1 MKKIIFALIILIG
14 VSSSCTKNFE
24 EFNTD
29 KKNPTEVPGG
39 FLFANAQKAFS
50 DQVASTNVNL
60 NVFKLFAQ
68 YWTETTYTDE
78 SNYDI
83 INRTI
88 PDLTFRTWYRDVL
101 SDLRKAKELI
111 AAEAAEGT
119 DATKAKEN
127 KLMIIDIMEVFVYQR
142 LVDIFGNVPYTE
154 AIDIDNISP
163 KYDDAFAIYQDL
175 LNRLNDDIAG
185 LDADFGSFGVDDV
198 FFGGDV
204 SMWIKFANTLKVR
217 MGVNLIDYNSD
228 VAKAAIESAYSGAF
242 AEGELCE
249 VHYDEVQTNPLY
261 QDLVQSGRDDF
272 VATNT
277 IVDIMNDLN
286 DPRRFAYFDTNL
298 DGGVFVGGI
307 YGESNAFSQFT
318 HIAKPIQAPSFPMT
332 ILDYTELCFY
342 LAEAASNGFSVG
354 GSAEEWYNNG
364 VLSSMAHWGIDET
377 EASDY
382 LASAGVAWGTAPG
395 SDKEKIAVQEW
406 LAFYLRGL
414 EGWTTWRRLD
424 APAMNLPPAPE
435 TDDGQVPK
443 RFTYP
448 VNEQTLNRDNYYSAA
463 DAIGGDLMSTK
474 VFWDEN

>member
-29 KKNPTEVPGG
+29 KKNPTDVPGG
-39 FLFANAQKAFS
+39 FVFANAQKALS
-50 DQVASTNVNL
+50 DQIASTNVNL

-83 INRTI
+83 INRTVA
-88 PDLTFRTWYRDVL
+88 DLTFREWYRDVL
-101 SDLRKAKELI
+101 SDLNNAKDLI
-111 AAEAAEGT
+111 TAEAAEGT
-119 DATKAKEN
+119 VATKEKEN
-127 KLMIIDIMEVFVYQR
+127 KLLIIDIVEVFCYQR
-142 LVDIFGNVPYTE
+142 LVDIFGDVPYTE
-154 AIDIDNISP
+154 ACDIDNISP
-163 KYDDAFAIYQDL
+163 VYDNAFAIYQDL
-175 LNRLNDDIAG
+175 INRLNADVAG
-185 LDADFGSFGVDDV
+185 LDAGYGSFGVDDV

-204 SMWIKFANTLKVR
+204 AMWVKFANTLKVR
-217 MGVNLIDYNSD
+217 IGINLADYDSD
-228 VAKAAIESAYSGAF
+228 LAKSTIESAYGGAF
-242 AEGELCE
+242 AEGEICE
-249 VHYDEVQTNPLY
+249 VHYDQIQTNPLY

-277 IVDIMNDLN
+277 IVDIMNDLS
-286 DPRRFAYFDTNL
+286 DPRRWAYFDTNL
-298 DGGVFVGGI
+298 GDDVFIGGI
-307 YGESNAFSQFT
+307 YGESNAFAQYT
-318 HIAKPIQAPSFPMT
+318 HIAKPIQAPDYPMT

-342 LAEAASNGFSVG
+342 LAEAATHGYSVG
-354 GSAEEWYNNG
+354 GTAEEWYYNG
-364 VLSSMAHWGIDET
+364 IQSSMDHWGISQADADAYMAQADVVYDE
-377 EASDY
+377 S
-382 LASAGVAWGTAPG
+382 
-395 SDKEKIAVQEW
+395 KIAVQEW
-406 LAFYLRGL
+406 LSFYLRGL

-448 VNEQTLNRDNYYSAA
+448 VNEQTLNSTNYYSAA

-474 VFWDEN
+474 VFWDKN